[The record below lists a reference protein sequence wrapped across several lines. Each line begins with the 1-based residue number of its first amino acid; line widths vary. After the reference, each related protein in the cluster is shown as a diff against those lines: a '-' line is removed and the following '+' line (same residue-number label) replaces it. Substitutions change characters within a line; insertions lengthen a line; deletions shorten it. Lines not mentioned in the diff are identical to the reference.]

1 MTNFNTEIHEKVSL
15 LSKATESILT
25 TNIVKLGDDKNFKRK
40 NTRWKMMVS
49 MLNGSNLLFKTV
61 SDMVTTESNQ
71 SAVVLDLIDSL
82 EITYGTC
89 AEYGVIF
96 EGTDA
101 LLSAWHSGHKWCLKK
116 EGNLKTI
123 SPDTALNLFDNE

>member
-25 TNIVKLGDDKNFKRK
+25 KNIVTLGEDKKFKRR

-71 SAVVLDLIDSL
+71 SSVVLDMIDSL
-82 EITYGTC
+82 EITYETC
-89 AEYGVIF
+89 ASYGVLF
-96 EGTDA
+96 EGTDE
-101 LLSAWHSGHKWCLKK
+101 LLATWHSGHKWCHH
-116 EGNLKTI
+116 
-123 SPDTALNLFDNE
+123 

>member
-25 TNIVKLGDDKNFKRK
+25 TNIVKLGDDKKFQRR

-61 SDMVTTESNQ
+61 SEMVTTEARQ
-71 SAVVLDLIDSL
+71 SDVVFDLINSL
-82 EITYGTC
+82 EITYETC
-89 AEYGVIF
+89 KSYGVTF
-96 EGTDA
+96 DGTEA
-101 LLSAWHSGHKWCLKK
+101 LLTAWHSGHKWCLKK
-116 EGNLKTI
+116 EGNLKAIT
-123 SPDTALNLFDNE
+123 PDTALNLFDHE

>member
-101 LLSAWHSGHKWCLKK
+101 LLAAWHSGHKWCLKK